1 MKTSIGKRIGSGI
14 LALAITASMYV
25 GGSVSVFA
33 GDTLPYLGDSA
44 KGENQPYQ
52 HGAVPGAFAGS
63 GAFARADS
71 AAKS

>member
-44 KGENQPYQ
+44 
-52 HGAVPGAFAGS
+52 
-63 GAFARADS
+63 
-71 AAKS
+71 